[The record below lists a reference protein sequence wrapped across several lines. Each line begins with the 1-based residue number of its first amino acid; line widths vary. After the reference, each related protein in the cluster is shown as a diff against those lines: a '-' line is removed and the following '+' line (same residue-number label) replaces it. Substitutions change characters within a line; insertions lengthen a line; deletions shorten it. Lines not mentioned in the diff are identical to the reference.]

1 MSQKTEN
8 KQGQVETTGH
18 VWDGDLR
25 EYNNPLPRWWL
36 WAFYMTIVFAV
47 VYWILYPAW
56 PYGDSYTKGINTVE
70 YTVENEQGEEV
81 TVSEAWNTRALFTR
95 DMQSSPSA
103 LAQEE
108 WVGKVKDM
116 SFEEIEQDPD
126 TLQFAMSMGNYT
138 FGDFCAACHGSGGQG
153 KIGQYPN
160 LADNAW
166 LYGNSYETI
175 VNKINNGIQGMM
187 PAQNVADDQIDD
199 LAKYVLSLS
208 GQAEISGEAASRGKQ
223 AFASCAGCH
232 GAEGKGNEA
241 MGALNL
247 ADAIWGVADVP
258 GCGDDTACKIGEIKH
273 VVNNGIQ
280 RQMPAFGDRLS
291 ETQARMLAIYV
302 RQMGG
307 N

>member
-1 MSQKTEN
+1 MSQPKKN
-8 KQGQVETTGH
+8 KPGQVETTGH

-36 WAFYMTIVFAV
+36 WAFYATIVFAV

-70 YTVENEQGEEV
+70 YTVEGENGEEKTV
-81 TVSEAWNTRALFTR
+81 TEHWNTRALFTKS
-95 DMQSSPSA
+95 MQSSPSA
-103 LAQEE
+103 LAQQE
-108 WVGKVKDM
+108 WIDKVEGM

-126 TLQFAMSMGNYT
+126 TLQFAMSVGHGT
-138 FGDFCAACHGSGGQG
+138 FGDFCAACHGAGGQG
-153 KIGQYPN
+153 KIGLFPN

-166 LYGNSYETI
+166 LHGNSYDTI
-175 VNKINNGIQGMM
+175 VSKIEGGINGMM
-187 PAQNVADDQIDD
+187 PAQNVPEDTIDD

-208 GQAEISGEAASRGKQ
+208 GNAEISGEAASRGKQ

-232 GAEGKGNEA
+232 GQDAQGNDGI
-241 MGALNL
+241 GAPNL
-247 ADAIWGVADVP
+247 ADAIWDVADVP
-258 GCGDDTACKIGEIKH
+258 GCGDDLGCKVDEITH

-280 RQMPAFGDRLS
+280 RQMPAFGDRLT
-291 ETQARMLAIYV
+291 ETQIRMLAIYV
-302 RQMGG
+302 RQLGG